1 MPIIKTIKAVVGI
14 LYAKNNTQILI
25 TKRRKNQFMPDYWEL
40 PGGKIEKGEDEED
53 ALAREL
59 QEELGIKTLRISLK
73 HVMTHH
79 YKDKTVNLS
88 IYNVES
94 YKGNVTGT
102 EGQDIRWCNLQNLSN
117 YKLLPT
123 MRIIINRIRLPEYY
137 WITPDERD
145 PELLLQKCQ
154 NNLITGAKIIQLRS
168 KDLIEHSYIG
178 KIHNLCQSYEARLIL
193 NVPNKTFKEPCD
205 GWHLTSEELLKYSK
219 RPCANNKLL
228 GASAHNMKEAKYAE
242 TISVDYIS
250 LAPIE
255 ETPSHP
261 NATPLG
267 WEVAK
272 DIVSKSNLPVYLL
285 GGMGR
290 DSLGRALKIRA
301 QGIAGISQI

>member
-1 MPIIKTIKAVVGI
+1 MPAIKTIKAVVGI
-14 LYAKNNTQILI
+14 LYSKNNTQILI
-25 TKRRKNQFMPDYWEL
+25 TKRRKNQFMPNYWEL
-40 PGGKIEKGEDEED
+40 PGGKIETGEDEED

-154 NNLITGAKIIQLRS
+154 NHLITGAKIIQLRS

-242 TISVDYIS
+242 AVSVDYIS

>member
-1 MPIIKTIKAVVGI
+1 M
-14 LYAKNNTQILI
+14 LRI
-25 TKRRKNQFMPDYWEL
+25 TLKYLSPK
-40 PGGKIEKGEDEED
+40 GGKIETGEDEED

-94 YKGNVTGT
+94 YKDNVTGT
-102 EGQDIRWCNLQNLSN
+102 EGQDVRWCNLQNLSN

-137 WITPDERD
+137 WINPDERD

-154 NNLITGAKIIQLRS
+154 NHLITGAKIIQLRS

-228 GASAHNMKEAKYAE
+228 GASTHNMKEAKYAE

-285 GGMGR
+285 GGMSR

>member
-1 MPIIKTIKAVVGI
+1 MPAIKTIKAVVAI

-25 TKRRKNQFMPDYWEL
+25 TKRRKNQFMPNYWEL
-40 PGGKIEKGEDEED
+40 PGGKIETGEDEED

-102 EGQDIRWCNLQNLSN
+102 EGQDVRWCNLQNLSN

-154 NNLITGAKIIQLRS
+154 NHLITGAKIIQLRS

>member
-1 MPIIKTIKAVVGI
+1 MPAIKTIKAVVAI

-25 TKRRKNQFMPDYWEL
+25 TKRRKNQFMPNYWEL
-40 PGGKIEKGEDEED
+40 PGGKIETGEDEED

-102 EGQDIRWCNLQNLSN
+102 EGQDVRWCNLQNLSN

-154 NNLITGAKIIQLRS
+154 NHLITGAKIIQLRS

-178 KIHNLCQSYEARLIL
+178 KIHSICQSYEARLIL

-242 TISVDYIS
+242 IISVDYIS

-255 ETPSHP
+255 ETTSHP

-267 WEVAK
+267 WEVAN

-285 GGMGR
+285 GGMSR

>member
-1 MPIIKTIKAVVGI
+1 MLAIKTIKAVVGI
-14 LYAKNNTQILI
+14 FYAKNNTQILI
-25 TKRRKNQFMPDYWEL
+25 TKRRKNQFMPNYWEL
-40 PGGKIEKGEDEED
+40 PGGKIETGEDEED

-154 NNLITGAKIIQLRS
+154 NHLITGAKIIQLRS

>member
-1 MPIIKTIKAVVGI
+1 MPAIKTIKAVVAI

-25 TKRRKNQFMPDYWEL
+25 TKRRKNQFMPNYWEL
-40 PGGKIEKGEDEED
+40 PGGKIETGEDEED

-102 EGQDIRWCNLQNLSN
+102 EGQDVRWCNLQNLSN

-154 NNLITGAKIIQLRS
+154 NHLITGAKIIQLRS

-285 GGMGR
+285 GGMSR

>member
-1 MPIIKTIKAVVGI
+1 MPTIKTIKVVVGI
-14 LYAKNNTQILI
+14 LYAKNKTQILI

-40 PGGKIEKGEDEED
+40 PGGKIETGEDEED

-94 YKGNVTGT
+94 YKGNVAGT
-102 EGQDIRWCNLQNLSN
+102 EGQDVRWCNLQNLSN

-154 NNLITGAKIIQLRS
+154 NHLITGAKIIQLRS

-205 GWHLTSEELLKYSK
+205 GWHLTSDELFNYKK
-219 RPCANNKLL
+219 RPCTNNKLL

-242 TISVDYIS
+242 AISVDYIS

-285 GGMGR
+285 GGMGK
-290 DSLGRALKIRA
+290 DSLDRALNINA
-301 QGIAGISQI
+301 QGVAGISRI

>member
-1 MPIIKTIKAVVGI
+1 MPAIKTIKAVVGI
-14 LYAKNNTQILI
+14 LYSKNNTQILI
-25 TKRRKNQFMPDYWEL
+25 TKRRKNQFMPNYWEL
-40 PGGKIEKGEDEED
+40 PGGKIETGEDEED

-102 EGQDIRWCNLQNLSN
+102 EGQDVRWCNLQNLSN

-154 NNLITGAKIIQLRS
+154 NHLITGAKIIQLRS

-285 GGMGR
+285 GGMSR

>member
-1 MPIIKTIKAVVGI
+1 MPAIKTIKAVVAI

-25 TKRRKNQFMPDYWEL
+25 TKRRKNQFMPNYWEL
-40 PGGKIEKGEDEED
+40 PGGKIETGEEEED

-102 EGQDIRWCNLQNLSN
+102 EGQDVRWCNLQNLSN

-123 MRIIINRIRLPEYY
+123 MSVIINRIRLPEYY

-154 NNLITGAKIIQLRS
+154 NHLITGAKIIQLRS

-228 GASAHNMKEAKYAE
+228 GASAHNIKEAKYAE

>member
-1 MPIIKTIKAVVGI
+1 MPAIKTIKAVVAI

-25 TKRRKNQFMPDYWEL
+25 TKRRKKQFMPNYWEL
-40 PGGKIEKGEDEED
+40 PGGKIETGESEED

-102 EGQDIRWCNLQNLSN
+102 EGQDVRWCNLQNLSN

-154 NNLITGAKIIQLRS
+154 NHLITGAKIIQLRS

>member
-1 MPIIKTIKAVVGI
+1 MPAIKTIKAVVGI
-14 LYAKNNTQILI
+14 LYSKNNTQILI
-25 TKRRKNQFMPDYWEL
+25 TKRRKNQFMPNYWEL
-40 PGGKIEKGEDEED
+40 PGGKIETGEDEED

-154 NNLITGAKIIQLRS
+154 NHLITGAKIIQLRS

-228 GASAHNMKEAKYAE
+228 GASAHNIKEAKYAE

>member
-1 MPIIKTIKAVVGI
+1 MPAIKTIKAVVAI

-25 TKRRKNQFMPDYWEL
+25 TKRRKNQFMPNYWEL
-40 PGGKIEKGEDEED
+40 PGGKIETGEDEED

-94 YKGNVTGT
+94 YKDNVTGT
-102 EGQDIRWCNLQNLSN
+102 EGQDVRWCNLQNLSN

-137 WITPDERD
+137 WINPDERD

-154 NNLITGAKIIQLRS
+154 NHLITGAKIIQLRS

>member
-1 MPIIKTIKAVVGI
+1 MPAIKTIKAVVGI
-14 LYAKNNTQILI
+14 LYSKNNTQILI
-25 TKRRKNQFMPDYWEL
+25 TKRRKNQFMPNYWEL
-40 PGGKIEKGEDEED
+40 PGGKIETGEDEED

-79 YKDKTVNLS
+79 YKDKTVDLS

-94 YKGNVTGT
+94 YKGNVAGT
-102 EGQDIRWCNLQNLSN
+102 EGQDVRWCNLQNLSN

-154 NNLITGAKIIQLRS
+154 NHLITGAKIIQLRS

-178 KIHNLCQSYEARLIL
+178 KIHNLCQSYEVRLIL

-205 GWHLTSEELLKYSK
+205 GWHLTSDELLNYKK

>member
-1 MPIIKTIKAVVGI
+1 MPAIKTIKAVVGI
-14 LYAKNNTQILI
+14 LYSKNNTQILI
-25 TKRRKNQFMPDYWEL
+25 TKRRKNQFMPNYWEL
-40 PGGKIEKGEDEED
+40 PGGKIETGEDEED

-154 NNLITGAKIIQLRS
+154 NHLITGAKIIQLRS

>member
-1 MPIIKTIKAVVGI
+1 MPAIKTIKAVVAI

-25 TKRRKNQFMPDYWEL
+25 TKRRKNQFMPNYWEL
-40 PGGKIEKGEDEED
+40 PGGKIETGEDEED

-154 NNLITGAKIIQLRS
+154 NHLITGAKIIQLRS

>member
-1 MPIIKTIKAVVGI
+1 MSAIKTIKAVVAI
-14 LYAKNNTQILI
+14 LYAKDNTQILI

-40 PGGKIEKGEDEED
+40 PGGKIEKGEEEGD
-53 ALAREL
+53 SLAREL
-59 QEELGIKTLRISLK
+59 QEELGINVCKISLK
-73 HVMTHH
+73 HIMSHH
-79 YKDKTVNLS
+79 YEDKTVNLS

-94 YKGNVTGT
+94 YIGKVIGK
-102 EGQDIRWCNLQNLSN
+102 EGQDIHWCNLQDLNN

-123 MRIIINRIRLPEYY
+123 MRVIINRICLPEYY

-145 PELLLQKCQ
+145 AKLILEKCQ
-154 NNLITGAKIIQLRS
+154 NHLNTGAKILQLRS
-168 KDLIEHSYIG
+168 KEFIEQSYIEI
-178 KIHNLCQSYEARLIL
+178 IHRLCQSYEARLIL

-205 GWHLTSEELLKYSK
+205 GWHLTSDELFNYKK
-219 RPCANNKLL
+219 RPCTNNKLL

-261 NATPLG
+261 NATSLG

-285 GGMGR
+285 GGMSK
-290 DSLGRALKIRA
+290 DSLYRALNINA
-301 QGIAGISQI
+301 QGVAGISRI

>member
-1 MPIIKTIKAVVGI
+1 MPAIKTIKAVVAI

-25 TKRRKNQFMPDYWEL
+25 TKRRKNQFMPNYWEL
-40 PGGKIEKGEDEED
+40 PGGKIETGEDEED

-154 NNLITGAKIIQLRS
+154 NHLITGAKIIQLRS

-228 GASAHNMKEAKYAE
+228 GASAHNIKEAKYAE

>member
-1 MPIIKTIKAVVGI
+1 MPAIKTIKAVVAI

-25 TKRRKNQFMPDYWEL
+25 TKRRKNQFMPNYWEL
-40 PGGKIEKGEDEED
+40 PGGKIEKGEEEED
-53 ALAREL
+53 GLAREL

-94 YKGNVTGT
+94 YKGNVAGT
-102 EGQDIRWCNLQNLSN
+102 EGQDVRWCNLQNLSN

-154 NNLITGAKIIQLRS
+154 NHLITGAKIIQLRS

>member
-1 MPIIKTIKAVVGI
+1 MPAIKTIKAVVAI

-25 TKRRKNQFMPDYWEL
+25 TKRRKNQFMPNYWEL
-40 PGGKIEKGEDEED
+40 PGGKIETGEDEED

-79 YKDKTVNLS
+79 YKDKTVDLS

-154 NNLITGAKIIQLRS
+154 NHLITGAKIIQLRS

-228 GASAHNMKEAKYAE
+228 GASAHNTKEAKYAE
-242 TISVDYIS
+242 AVSVDYIS

>member
-1 MPIIKTIKAVVGI
+1 MPAIKTIKAVVGI
-14 LYAKNNTQILI
+14 LYSKNNTQILI
-25 TKRRKNQFMPDYWEL
+25 TKRRKNQFMPNYWEL

-154 NNLITGAKIIQLRS
+154 NHLITGAKIIQLRS

>member
-1 MPIIKTIKAVVGI
+1 
-14 LYAKNNTQILI
+14 
-25 TKRRKNQFMPDYWEL
+25 
-40 PGGKIEKGEDEED
+40 
-53 ALAREL
+53 
-59 QEELGIKTLRISLK
+59 
-73 HVMTHH
+73 MTHH

-102 EGQDIRWCNLQNLSN
+102 EGQDVRWCNLQNLSN

-123 MRIIINRIRLPEYY
+123 MRIIINRIRLPVYY

-145 PELLLQKCQ
+145 PELLLKKCQ
-154 NNLITGAKIIQLRS
+154 NHLITGAKIIQLRS

>member
-1 MPIIKTIKAVVGI
+1 MPAIKTIKAVVGI
-14 LYAKNNTQILI
+14 LYSKNNTQILI
-25 TKRRKNQFMPDYWEL
+25 TKRRKNQFMPNYWEL
-40 PGGKIEKGEDEED
+40 PGGKIETGEEEED

-102 EGQDIRWCNLQNLSN
+102 EGQDVRWCNLQNLSN

-154 NNLITGAKIIQLRS
+154 NHLITGAKIIQLRS

>member
-1 MPIIKTIKAVVGI
+1 MPAIKTIKAVVGI
-14 LYAKNNTQILI
+14 LYSKNNTQILI
-25 TKRRKNQFMPDYWEL
+25 TKRRKNQFMPNYWEL
-40 PGGKIEKGEDEED
+40 PGGKIETGEDEED

-102 EGQDIRWCNLQNLSN
+102 EGQDVRWCNLQNLSN

-154 NNLITGAKIIQLRS
+154 NHLITGAKIIQLRS

-242 TISVDYIS
+242 AVSVDYIS

-285 GGMGR
+285 GGMSR

>member
-1 MPIIKTIKAVVGI
+1 MPAIKTIKAVVGI
-14 LYAKNNTQILI
+14 LYSKNNTQILI
-25 TKRRKNQFMPDYWEL
+25 TKRRKNQFMPNYWEL
-40 PGGKIEKGEDEED
+40 PGGKIETGEDEED

-102 EGQDIRWCNLQNLSN
+102 EGQDVRWCNLQNLSN

-154 NNLITGAKIIQLRS
+154 NHLITGAKIIQLRS

-228 GASAHNMKEAKYAE
+228 GASAHNIKEAKYAE

-285 GGMGR
+285 GGMSR

>member
-1 MPIIKTIKAVVGI
+1 MPAIKTIKAVVGI
-14 LYAKNNTQILI
+14 LYSKNNTQILI
-25 TKRRKNQFMPDYWEL
+25 TKRRKNQFMPNYWEL
-40 PGGKIEKGEDEED
+40 PGGKIETGEDEED

-94 YKGNVTGT
+94 YKGNVAGT
-102 EGQDIRWCNLQNLSN
+102 EGQDVRWCNLQNLSN

-154 NNLITGAKIIQLRS
+154 NHLITGAKIIQLRS

>member
-1 MPIIKTIKAVVGI
+1 MPAIKTIKAVVAI

-25 TKRRKNQFMPDYWEL
+25 TKRRKNQFMPNYWEL
-40 PGGKIEKGEDEED
+40 PGGKIKTGEDEED

-94 YKGNVTGT
+94 YKGNVTGS
-102 EGQDIRWCNLQNLSN
+102 EGQDVRWCNLKNLSN

-154 NNLITGAKIIQLRS
+154 NHLITGAKIIQLRS

-228 GASAHNMKEAKYAE
+228 GASAHNIKEAKYAE

>member
-1 MPIIKTIKAVVGI
+1 MPAIKTIKAVVAI

-25 TKRRKNQFMPDYWEL
+25 TKRRKNQFMPNYWEL
-40 PGGKIEKGEDEED
+40 PGGKIETGEDEED

-94 YKGNVTGT
+94 YKDNVTGT
-102 EGQDIRWCNLQNLSN
+102 EGQDVRWCNLQNLSN

-154 NNLITGAKIIQLRS
+154 NHLITGAKIIQLRS

>member
-1 MPIIKTIKAVVGI
+1 MSAIKTIKAVVGI

-25 TKRRKNQFMPDYWEL
+25 TKRRKNQFMPNYWEL
-40 PGGKIEKGEDEED
+40 PGGKIETGEDEED

-102 EGQDIRWCNLQNLSN
+102 EGQDVRWCNLQNLSN

-154 NNLITGAKIIQLRS
+154 NHLITGAKIIQLRS

-205 GWHLTSEELLKYSK
+205 GWHLTSEELLKYRK

>member
-1 MPIIKTIKAVVGI
+1 MPAIKTIKAVVGI
-14 LYAKNNTQILI
+14 LYSKNNTQILI
-25 TKRRKNQFMPDYWEL
+25 TKRRKNQFMPNYWEL
-40 PGGKIEKGEDEED
+40 PGGKIETGEDEED

-102 EGQDIRWCNLQNLSN
+102 EGQDVRWCNLQNLSN

-154 NNLITGAKIIQLRS
+154 NHLITGAKIIQLRS

>member
-1 MPIIKTIKAVVGI
+1 MPAIKTIKAVVAI

-25 TKRRKNQFMPDYWEL
+25 TKRRKNQFMPNYWEL
-40 PGGKIEKGEDEED
+40 PGGKIETGEDEED

-94 YKGNVTGT
+94 YKGNVAGT
-102 EGQDIRWCNLQNLSN
+102 EGQDVRWCNLQNLSN

-154 NNLITGAKIIQLRS
+154 NHLITGAKIIQLRS

-228 GASAHNMKEAKYAE
+228 GASAHNIKEAKYAE

>member
-1 MPIIKTIKAVVGI
+1 MPAIKTIKAVVGI
-14 LYAKNNTQILI
+14 LYSKNNTQILI
-25 TKRRKNQFMPDYWEL
+25 TKRRKNQFMPNYWEL
-40 PGGKIEKGEDEED
+40 PGGKIETGEDEED

-88 IYNVES
+88 IYNVEN

-102 EGQDIRWCNLQNLSN
+102 EGQDVRWCNLQNLSN

-154 NNLITGAKIIQLRS
+154 NHLITGAKIIQLRS

-205 GWHLTSEELLKYSK
+205 GWHLTSDELLNYKK
-219 RPCANNKLL
+219 RPCTNNKLL

-255 ETPSHP
+255 KTPSHP

-267 WEVAK
+267 WVVAK

-285 GGMGR
+285 GGMGK
-290 DSLGRALKIRA
+290 DSLDRALNINA
-301 QGIAGISQI
+301 QGVAGISRI

>member
-1 MPIIKTIKAVVGI
+1 MPAIKTIKAVVAI

-25 TKRRKNQFMPDYWEL
+25 TKRRKNQFMPNYWEL
-40 PGGKIEKGEDEED
+40 PGGKIETGEDEED

-94 YKGNVTGT
+94 YKGNVAGT
-102 EGQDIRWCNLQNLSN
+102 EGQDVRWCNLQNLSN

-154 NNLITGAKIIQLRS
+154 NHLITGAKIIQLRS

-242 TISVDYIS
+242 AVSVDYIS

-285 GGMGR
+285 GGMSR

>member
-1 MPIIKTIKAVVGI
+1 MPVIKTIKAVVAI

-25 TKRRKNQFMPDYWEL
+25 TKRRKNQFMPNYWEL
-40 PGGKIEKGEDEED
+40 PGGKIETGEDEED

-102 EGQDIRWCNLQNLSN
+102 EGQDVRWCNLQNLSN

-154 NNLITGAKIIQLRS
+154 NHLITGAKIIQLRS

>member
-1 MPIIKTIKAVVGI
+1 MPAIKTIKAVVAI

-25 TKRRKNQFMPDYWEL
+25 TKRRKNQFMPNYWEL
-40 PGGKIEKGEDEED
+40 PGGKIETGEDEED

-102 EGQDIRWCNLQNLSN
+102 EGQDVRWCNLQNLSN

-154 NNLITGAKIIQLRS
+154 NHLITGAKIIQLRS

-267 WEVAK
+267 WEVAT

-285 GGMGR
+285 GGMSK
-290 DSLGRALKIRA
+290 DSLYRALNINA
-301 QGIAGISQI
+301 QGIAGISRI

>member
-1 MPIIKTIKAVVGI
+1 MPAIKTIKAVVAI

-25 TKRRKNQFMPDYWEL
+25 TKRRKNQFMPNYWEL
-40 PGGKIEKGEDEED
+40 PGGKIETGEDEED

-102 EGQDIRWCNLQNLSN
+102 EGQDVRWCNLQNLSN

-154 NNLITGAKIIQLRS
+154 NHLITGAKIIQLRS

-228 GASAHNMKEAKYAE
+228 GASAHNIKEAKYAE

>member
-1 MPIIKTIKAVVGI
+1 MPAIKTIKAVVAI

-25 TKRRKNQFMPDYWEL
+25 TKRRKNQFMPNYWEL
-40 PGGKIEKGEDEED
+40 PGGKIETGEDEED

-94 YKGNVTGT
+94 YKGNVAGT
-102 EGQDIRWCNLQNLSN
+102 EGQDVRWCNLQNLSN

-154 NNLITGAKIIQLRS
+154 NHLITGAKIIQLRS